1 MELNNAEACGFCKIV
16 NFQQSGM
23 AFAFV
28 YAGYQINLL
37 MKARLL
43 LIFAAVL
50 LPLTALLA
58 APPAHTAW
66 DNLLKKNVTADGKVN
81 YKAFIRDSVELNK
94 YLKLLSDNP
103 PEASWTAN
111 QEKAF
116 WINAYNAFTIKLI
129 IKYYPVKSI
138 KDIAGKVPFVNTPWD
153 IKFIKIGKETLDLN
167 NIEHT
172 KLRKKFNDYR
182 IHFALVCASKSC
194 PILLNAAYTPE
205 KLESQLDAQGRAF
218 LKDIKRNQ
226 VSATTPKV
234 SKIFDWYAMDFKKGN
249 QTVIDVINKYSDVK
263 INANAKLEYLTYD
276 WTLNE

>member
-1 MELNNAEACGFCKIV
+1 MNSSFKALIFLL
-16 NFQQSGM
+16 FFP
-23 AFAFV
+23 AFAAF
-28 YAGYQINLL
+28 
-37 MKARLL
+37 
-43 LIFAAVL
+43 
-50 LPLTALLA
+50 A
-58 APPAHTAW
+58 APPSHTSW

-103 PEASWTAN
+103 PAADWTAN

-116 WINAYNAFTIKLI
+116 WINAYNAFTVKLV

-182 IHFALVCASKSC
+182 LHFALVCASKSC
-194 PILLNAAYTPE
+194 PILLNAAYVPE
-205 KLESQLDAQGRAF
+205 KLEAQLDQQGRAF

-226 VSATTPKV
+226 ISAATPKV
-234 SKIFDWYAMDFKKGN
+234 SKIFDWYAMDFKKGGS
-249 QTVIDVINKYSDVK
+249 VIEVINKYSDVK
-263 INANAKLEYLTYD
+263 INANAKLQYLTYD

>member
-1 MELNNAEACGFCKIV
+1 MKTGKSILLAV
-16 NFQQSGM
+16 
-23 AFAFV
+23 AFM
-28 YAGYQINLL
+28 LSS
-37 MKARLL
+37 LL
-43 LIFAAVL
+43 LV
-50 LPLTALLA
+50 A
-58 APPAHTAW
+58 APPSHTSW
-66 DNLLKKNVTADGKVN
+66 DNLLKKNVSADGKVN

-103 PEASWTAN
+103 PAAGWAPN

-194 PILLNAAYTPE
+194 PILLNTAYLPE
-205 KLESQLDAQGRAF
+205 KLDAQLDAQGRAF
-218 LKDIKRNQ
+218 LKDTKRNQ
-226 VSATTPKV
+226 VSSTSPKV
-234 SKIFDWYAMDFKKGN
+234 SKIFDWYAMDFKKGGS
-249 QTVIDVINKYSDVK
+249 VIDVINKYSDTK
-263 INANAKLEYLTYD
+263 LSANTKLEYLTYD